1 MADHPPP
8 QIPEDPDVAGIFDGR
23 ADIVAVIALG
33 GALGSLGRW
42 GLAEAIPHTPG
53 EYAWATFVVNIVGG
67 FALGFFMASMAEVL
81 ARTRLLRPFVG
92 VGIIGGWTTF
102 STYMLDT
109 LHLLQADRMT
119 MAIVGYLGG
128 TLVAGLATVW
138 LGLMAGRLLPIRG
151 GARR

>member
-1 MADHPPP
+1 MADRQPAR
-8 QIPEDPDVAGIFDGR
+8 IAKDL
-23 ADIVAVIALG
+23 DIVAVIALG

-53 EYAWATFVVNIVGG
+53 DYAWATFVVNIVGG
-67 FALGFFMASMAEVL
+67 FALGFFMASTAEVL

-102 STYMLDT
+102 STYMLDA
-109 LHLLQADRMT
+109 LHLLQADRMA

-128 TLVAGLATVW
+128 TLVAGLAAVW
-138 LGLMAGRLLPIRG
+138 LGLTAGRLLPIRG